1 MGIAVVGGM
10 ILATGLT
17 LYVIPAVYSY
27 LSKEHRAA
35 RVEESFEVAA
45 ANGVRNG
52 TRG

>member
-1 MGIAVVGGM
+1 MF
-10 ILATGLT
+10 LATGLT

-35 RVEESFEVAA
+35 RVQESFEMAGT
-45 ANGVRNG
+45 NGVRNG